1 MKPHSKLKTA
11 LFLAAAANMTY
22 ASESCFP
29 PKSGQTPLEVLEC
42 FQNVQDAQQK
52 RITELEK
59 ENQAL
64 LQIISVSGKSL
75 ELNGIVNQL
84 YNAGNEFYSIR
95 LKRSGASG
103 SLGYPDIYGG
113 GTLTLAGKVSGDG
126 VIAINSKVGIGTLT
140 PTETL
145 EVNGNVKA
153 TAFKTGD
160 IFFEKDGQTLWQM
173 FEDENGLYLKQIKT
187 GKTYRLMLEEI
198 Q

>member
-1 MKPHSKLKTA
+1 L
-11 LFLAAAANMTY
+11 
-22 ASESCFP
+22 
-29 PKSGQTPLEVLEC
+29 
-42 FQNVQDAQQK
+42 QDRVA
-52 RITELEK
+52 ELEK

-64 LQIISVSGKSL
+64 RQKITVSGKSL
-75 ELNGIVNQL
+75 ELNGIINQS

-95 LKRSGASG
+95 LRRSGAG
-103 SLGYPDIYGG
+103 GNLGNPDIYGG
-113 GTLTLAGKVSGDG
+113 GTLTLAGKVYGDG
-126 VIAINSKVGIGTLT
+126 VIAINSKVGIGTST
-140 PTETL
+140 PTEKL

-187 GKTYRLMLEEI
+187 GKTYRLMLEEM